1 MKNTIRLATAVAVLA
16 SAASLTTA
24 ANAATASASASAEIL
39 SALNVAK
46 DKDLNFGQ
54 IAVNGAGT
62 VVVGTGAVADSCSAL
77 LVCAG
82 SKQKANFIVTG
93 AKDIGVVA
101 SVQQSSVSLTSG
113 ANSMT
118 LDNFTLY
125 FPNGTTLTG
134 AGATGTANFEVG
146 GTLHVAA
153 GQATGVYSGTFNVNV
168 SYN

>member
-1 MKNTIRLATAVAVLA
+1 MKNTIRLAAAVAALA
-16 SAASLTTA
+16 AAGSLATA

-39 SALNVAK
+39 STLNVVK
-46 DKDLNFGQ
+46 DQDLNFGQ

-62 VVVGTGAVADSCSAL
+62 VVVGTGATPDSCSAL

-82 SKQKANFIVTG
+82 STQKANFVVTG
-93 AKDIGVVA
+93 AKNIGVAA
-101 SVQQSSVSLTSG
+101 SVQQTSVSLTSG
-113 ANSMT
+113 SNSMA

-134 AGATGTANFEVG
+134 SGTTGSTNFEVG

>member
-1 MKNTIRLATAVAVLA
+1 MNNTIRLAAIAGMLA

-62 VVVGTGAVADSCSAL
+62 VVVGTGAIADSCSAL

-82 SKQKANFIVTG
+82 STQKAQFTVTG
-93 AKDIGVVA
+93 AKNIGVTA
-101 SVQQSSVSLTSG
+101 AVQQSSISLTSG

-125 FPNGTTLTG
+125 FPTGTTLTG
-134 AGATGTANFEVG
+134 SGATGSAPFEVG